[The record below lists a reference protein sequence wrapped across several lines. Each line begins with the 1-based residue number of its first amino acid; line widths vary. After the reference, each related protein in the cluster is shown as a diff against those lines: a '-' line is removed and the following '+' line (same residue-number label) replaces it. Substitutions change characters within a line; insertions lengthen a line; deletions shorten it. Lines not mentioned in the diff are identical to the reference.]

1 MECICNFNPVKDI
14 REVNSIGYIDL
25 AIVLKSGIVPSN
37 LDESQIQYNGIED
50 PSSIIGSPSDV
61 FEAYR
66 MTNDIISSADADESE

>member
-1 MECICNFNPVKDI
+1 MKCICNFNPDKDI

-25 AIVLKSGIVPSN
+25 ATVLKSGIVPSN

-66 MTNDIISSADADESE
+66 MTNDIISSASADESE

>member
-1 MECICNFNPVKDI
+1 MKCICNFNPDRDI

-66 MTNDIISSADADESE
+66 MTNDIMSSATADESE

>member
-1 MECICNFNPVKDI
+1 MKCICNFDSVKDI
-14 REVNSIGYIDL
+14 REVQSIGFIDL
-25 AIVLKSGIVPSN
+25 HTVLKTGIVPSN

-66 MTNDIISSADADESE
+66 MTNDIISSASADEPE

>member
-1 MECICNFNPVKDI
+1 MKCICIFNPDKDI

-25 AIVLKSGIVPSN
+25 ATVLKSGIVPSN

-50 PSSIIGSPSDV
+50 PSSIIGSPADV

-66 MTNDIISSADADESE
+66 MTKDIFSSASADESE